1 MHQCMPWVSCWAR
14 YACISRLAQVR
25 NHTPNGVPSGMITL
39 LIVLLG
45 NAFGL
50 HHRGPAKFCWDDVFK
65 PNAKVFHLHTPKAGV
80 FTLSTYWRLPKD
92 IPTSFGAERDAYST
106 KSFFF
111 QSVPCQ
117 TLYTTTC
124 VKGSMQPSWEARG
137 ETALQVAGCSVV
149 EDLSHFI
156 GRKQIYSKETCFS
169 QSLDAWICMTQHI
182 TTPSYHGGVRVDL
195 KNTAFAN

>member
-111 QSVPCQ
+111 SQCPAKHCTRQ
-117 TLYTTTC
+117 L
-124 VKGSMQPSWEARG
+124 
-137 ETALQVAGCSVV
+137 AL
-149 EDLSHFI
+149 
-156 GRKQIYSKETCFS
+156 KEVCNRPGKPGGKLPFR
-169 QSLDAWICMTQHI
+169 SLDVLWSKI
-182 TTPSYHGGVRVDL
+182 
-195 KNTAFAN
+195 